1 MSAATAATP
10 DPAGPPVNTIT
21 AKQWQTLLAKGIL
34 SGPETVCADLAAVDE
49 RLAQDRS
56 RERRREQRGSN

>member
-1 MSAATAATP
+1 MAPATAATP
-10 DPAGPPVNTIT
+10 DPADPPVNTIT
-21 AKQWQTLLAKGIL
+21 REQWSVLLQKGIL
-34 SGPETVCADLAAVDE
+34 SGPETVCADLEAVNE